1 MTDVLLTTAFKR
13 NGAKYT
19 KIHNSSIAIIYL
31 QRGYIGDNYAATYT
45 YLPRGETLFIKDGQ
59 GSVRT
64 DYYESSSISTENV
77 NYFNF
82 IYSDNLLI
90 ILMVTQ

>member
-45 YLPRGETLFIKDGQ
+45 YLPRGETF
-59 GSVRT
+59 
-64 DYYESSSISTENV
+64 
-77 NYFNF
+77 
-82 IYSDNLLI
+82 LLR
-90 ILMVTQ
+90 MDKGV